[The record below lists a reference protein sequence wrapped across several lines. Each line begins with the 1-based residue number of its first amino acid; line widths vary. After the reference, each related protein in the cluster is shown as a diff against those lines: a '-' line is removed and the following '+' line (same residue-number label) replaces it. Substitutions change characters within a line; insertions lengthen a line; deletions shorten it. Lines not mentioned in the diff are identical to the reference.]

1 MVNTARNLLIMLKNL
16 LQIHSKLLQKE
27 RFKKPQILIV
37 NKIADKITKVFK
49 TSSQNN
55 SEIVTN
61 EEENVGLDRKIAS
74 EIYISP
80 EKRHKILK
88 I

>member
-61 EEENVGLDRKIAS
+61 EEENVRLDRKIAS
-74 EIYISP
+74 EIYISR
-80 EKRHKILK
+80 KTAQNY
-88 I
+88 

>member
-1 MVNTARNLLIMLKNL
+1 M

-27 RFKKPQILIV
+27 RFKKPKILIV

-61 EEENVGLDRKIAS
+61 EEENVRLDRKIAS
-74 EIYISP
+74 EIYISR
-80 EKRHKILK
+80 KTAQNY
-88 I
+88 